1 MKKWVCRLSIV
12 CCLCLFFTSVKAQL
26 SLGGLGDILNSSTV
40 NKVVSAIAGTDASLT
55 VADLAGTWKYSAPAC
70 KFESSDFLKSAGG
83 EVVAASLK
91 TKLATYYTKAG
102 ITPSRVS
109 FAFADTTFVMKYGNA
124 KLNGHIVKDEE
135 SGRFRDL
142 HIGKIECRI
151 GQSETERILD
161 LCTGF
166 VISTISHHDT
176 FGKIHLFGPIIVI
189 AVVTGIIFPS
199 FFKCYREFSRRV
211 VLSE

>member
-12 CCLCLFFTSVKAQL
+12 CCWCLFFTSVKAQL

-135 SGRFRDL
+135 SGRF
-142 HIGKIECRI
+142 
-151 GQSETERILD
+151 
-161 LCTGF
+161 
-166 VISTISHHDT
+166 
-176 FGKIHLFGPIIVI
+176 
-189 AVVTGIIFPS
+189 VVTFTAVGGYIPIMVMDAVIN
-199 FFKCYREFSRRV
+199 K
-211 VLSE
+211 LSLIHI

>member
-55 VADLAGTWKYSAPAC
+55 VADLAGTW

-135 SGRFRDL
+135 SGRF
-142 HIGKIECRI
+142 
-151 GQSETERILD
+151 
-161 LCTGF
+161 
-166 VISTISHHDT
+166 
-176 FGKIHLFGPIIVI
+176 
-189 AVVTGIIFPS
+189 VVTFTAVGGYLPIMVMDAVINKNGNTLEMLFDVDR
-199 FFKCYREFSRRV
+199 FVK
-211 VLSE
+211 VLTTIASKSQSSTLKSVGGLLDEYEGVLMGFELVK

>member
-135 SGRFRDL
+135 SGRF
-142 HIGKIECRI
+142 
-151 GQSETERILD
+151 
-161 LCTGF
+161 
-166 VISTISHHDT
+166 
-176 FGKIHLFGPIIVI
+176 
-189 AVVTGIIFPS
+189 VVTFTAVGGYLPIMVMDGDTLEILFDVDRFVKVLTTIASKSQSSTLKSVGGLLDEYDGILMGFELN
-199 FFKCYREFSRRV
+199 K
-211 VLSE
+211 

>member
-91 TKLATYYTKAG
+91 TKAG

-124 KLNGHIVKDEE
+124 KLNGHIVKEEE
-135 SGRFRDL
+135 SGRF
-142 HIGKIECRI
+142 
-151 GQSETERILD
+151 
-161 LCTGF
+161 
-166 VISTISHHDT
+166 
-176 FGKIHLFGPIIVI
+176 
-189 AVVTGIIFPS
+189 VVTFTAVGGYIPIMVMDAVINKNGNTLEMLFDVDR
-199 FFKCYREFSRRV
+199 FVK
-211 VLSE
+211 VLTTIASKSQSSTLKSVGGLLDEYEDVLMGFELVK

>member
-1 MKKWVCRLSIV
+1 M
-12 CCLCLFFTSVKAQL
+12 KAQL

-124 KLNGHIVKDEE
+124 KLNGHIV
-135 SGRFRDL
+135 
-142 HIGKIECRI
+142 
-151 GQSETERILD
+151 
-161 LCTGF
+161 
-166 VISTISHHDT
+166 
-176 FGKIHLFGPIIVI
+176 
-189 AVVTGIIFPS
+189 
-199 FFKCYREFSRRV
+199 
-211 VLSE
+211 

>member
-83 EVVAASLK
+83 EGVAASLK
-91 TKLATYYTKAG
+91 TKLATYYT
-102 ITPSRVS
+102 
-109 FAFADTTFVMKYGNA
+109 
-124 KLNGHIVKDEE
+124 
-135 SGRFRDL
+135 
-142 HIGKIECRI
+142 
-151 GQSETERILD
+151 
-161 LCTGF
+161 
-166 VISTISHHDT
+166 
-176 FGKIHLFGPIIVI
+176 
-189 AVVTGIIFPS
+189 
-199 FFKCYREFSRRV
+199 
-211 VLSE
+211 

>member
-83 EVVAASLK
+83 EVVA
-91 TKLATYYTKAG
+91 YYTKAG

-135 SGRFRDL
+135 SGRF
-142 HIGKIECRI
+142 
-151 GQSETERILD
+151 
-161 LCTGF
+161 
-166 VISTISHHDT
+166 
-176 FGKIHLFGPIIVI
+176 
-189 AVVTGIIFPS
+189 VVTFTAVGGYIPIMVMDAVINKNGNTLEMLFDVDR
-199 FFKCYREFSRRV
+199 FVK
-211 VLSE
+211 VLTTIASKSQSSTLKSVGGLLDEYEGVLMGFELVK

>member
-135 SGRFRDL
+135 SGRF
-142 HIGKIECRI
+142 
-151 GQSETERILD
+151 
-161 LCTGF
+161 
-166 VISTISHHDT
+166 
-176 FGKIHLFGPIIVI
+176 
-189 AVVTGIIFPS
+189 VVTF
-199 FFKCYREFSRRV
+199 
-211 VLSE
+211 L

>member
-55 VADLAGTWKYSAPAC
+55 VAD
-70 KFESSDFLKSAGG
+70 FLNSAGG

-135 SGRFRDL
+135 SGRF
-142 HIGKIECRI
+142 
-151 GQSETERILD
+151 
-161 LCTGF
+161 
-166 VISTISHHDT
+166 
-176 FGKIHLFGPIIVI
+176 
-189 AVVTGIIFPS
+189 VVTFTAVGGYIPIMVMDAVINKNGNTLEMLFDVDR
-199 FFKCYREFSRRV
+199 FVK
-211 VLSE
+211 VLTTIASKSQSSTLKSVGGLLDEYEGVLMGFELVK

>member
-124 KLNGHIVKDEE
+124 KLNGHIVKDE
-135 SGRFRDL
+135 
-142 HIGKIECRI
+142 
-151 GQSETERILD
+151 
-161 LCTGF
+161 
-166 VISTISHHDT
+166 
-176 FGKIHLFGPIIVI
+176 
-189 AVVTGIIFPS
+189 
-199 FFKCYREFSRRV
+199 
-211 VLSE
+211 

>member
-55 VADLAGTWKYSAPAC
+55 VADLAGTG
-70 KFESSDFLKSAGG
+70 FESSDFLKSAGG

-109 FAFADTTFVMKYGNA
+109 FVFADTTFVMKYGNA

-135 SGRFRDL
+135 SGRFVTAVGGYIPIMVMDAVINKNGNTLEMLFDVDRFVKVL
-142 HIGKIECRI
+142 TTIASKS
-151 GQSETERILD
+151 QSSTLKSVGGLLD
-161 LCTGF
+161 EYEGVLMGF
-166 VISTISHHDT
+166 ELV
-176 FGKIHLFGPIIVI
+176 K
-189 AVVTGIIFPS
+189 
-199 FFKCYREFSRRV
+199 
-211 VLSE
+211 